1 MIKQRKAFRSALSI
15 SIALAMVGCTSTPPG
30 DGTPASLF
38 ADPPVS
44 NVLASNLDIARAEFG
59 RGNYGNAIEYLEKEL
74 TQKPAS
80 VAALNGLG
88 ACYDQLGRYD
98 VAQRY
103 YFRALDLSPE
113 SSRTLSNIG
122 YSYLQQGRHR
132 EAVALLELAL
142 QKDGGNQVAANNLA
156 LARAGLEETA
166 PAVQVAR
173 STNNGD
179 RAADEMDFMTLLS
192 LLQGTADD
200 SPATAGAGAAG
211 TGSRA
216 TNAAVTQTG
225 TVSASI
231 VRVPEPAAGQL
242 VRRTT
247 LQDRGQPDQVT
258 VTAGPEIATTQQN
271 VTGTGSR
278 VGIAALAAGEPAVN
292 EAMVPG
298 SESLEPFFEPEP
310 LPRPE
315 TASRGQQVTSA
326 DEGQW
331 QNAPAASPVESG
343 QPASLAVITGQA
355 IAVTDVIEPV
365 PADENARQSV
375 QDAVAAPRL
384 NLTIIDAPQL
394 DPARVSDMAPSLASL
409 VEPLNLVVQNGNGV
423 RGIAR
428 ATSNWLEGEKL
439 DIRRVGDAEHFDYA
453 RTVIYYR
460 PELAPYAQEIAASLN
475 LSCDLRPSTQLAGGT
490 DVQVVLGHDFASQ
503 VSVGR
508 DGIQFESTPSTDY
521 LATTVRLEV
530 SNGNGVNG
538 MAARVREYLRAKG
551 GNVVR
556 ISDADSYNYQ
566 KTRLFYRQGVRIA
579 AQGLAATLPL
589 SEIELVE
596 SRRLRP
602 ETDALLIIGADF
614 MPVDILV
621 SN

>member
-1 MIKQRKAFRSALSI
+1 MKKQRKAFKRMLSI
-15 SIALAMVGCTSTPPG
+15 SVALAMVACSSSPPR
-30 DGTPASLF
+30 DGMPAPLF
-38 ADPPVS
+38 AEPPVG

-74 TQKPAS
+74 AQKPAS

-122 YSYLQQGRHR
+122 FSYLQQGRHR

-142 QKDGGNQVAANNLA
+142 QKDGGNQVAVNNLA
-156 LARAGLEETA
+156 LARAGLEEAA
-166 PAVQVAR
+166 PAVQVAS

-179 RAADEMDFMTLLS
+179 KAADEMDFMTLLS
-192 LLQGTADD
+192 LLQGTAV
-200 SPATAGAGAAG
+200 AGAAG
-211 TGSRA
+211 AGNA
-216 TNAAVTQTG
+216 GTNASVTQTG
-225 TVSASI
+225 NVSASI
-231 VRVPEPAAGQL
+231 VRVPEPASGQL

-247 LQDRGQPDQVT
+247 LQDRRQPDRVT
-258 VTAGPEIATTQQN
+258 VTDVPEIATTPRN
-271 VTGTGSR
+271 VTGAGSPA
-278 VGIAALAAGEPAVN
+278 GIVALPAEDTAVN
-292 EAMVPG
+292 EAKAPD
-298 SESLEPFFEPEP
+298 SESLDHVAGSEP

-315 TASRGQQVTSA
+315 TTSRGQQMTPA
-326 DEGQW
+326 EEEHW
-331 QNAPAASPVESG
+331 QNARAAGLEESS
-343 QPASLAVITGQA
+343 QPASRAVITGQA
-355 IAVTDVIEPV
+355 IAVTDVVEPV
-365 PADENARQSV
+365 PADEDVWQSL
-375 QDAVAAPRL
+375 QETVATPRL
-384 NLTIIDAPQL
+384 NLTIVDTPQL
-394 DPARVSDMAPSLASL
+394 DPVTVSDMASLLESLA
-409 VEPLNLVVQNGNGV
+409 EPLNLVVQNGNGV

-439 DIRRVGDAEHFDYA
+439 DIRRVGDADNFDYA

-551 GNVVR
+551 GNVVK

-579 AQGLAATLPL
+579 AQGVAATLPL
-589 SEIELVE
+589 SGIELVE

-614 MPVDILV
+614 VPVDILV